1 MKLFLADIVLIIHF
15 IVIIFVTLNF
25 FFIPVGYVKNW
36 QWTKNLKIRLI
47 HLFLV
52 AFVMTETILGFL
64 CPLTIIENNLR
75 LNFHD
80 ERSFIAYWLSKIIFW
95 EVNNIIFILIYLI
108 TFLWTCI
115 MWKLYKP
122 NLK

>member
-52 AFVMTETILGFL
+52 AFVMTETILGFYVL
-64 CPLTIIENNLR
+64 
-75 LNFHD
+75 
-80 ERSFIAYWLSKIIFW
+80 
-95 EVNNIIFILIYLI
+95 
-108 TFLWTCI
+108 
-115 MWKLYKP
+115 
-122 NLK
+122 